1 MAAMDLRSHT
11 ELLLKNYYRC
21 FGAELIKMGNHQAD
35 RLMEAAFVVL
45 SHDAQS
51 DPIFN
56 YGNNAAQTLF
66 EMDWA
71 TLTALPSRFSAEPMH
86 RDERQ
91 KLLNGVTTKGYS
103 ADYRGIR
110 ISASGRRFY
119 IDSARIW
126 SLCDSSGKHIGQAAM
141 FSDWQWLQSESH

>member
-1 MAAMDLRSHT
+1 MDRTAHT
-11 ELLLKNYYRC
+11 AHLLDNYQRC
-21 FGAELIKMGNHQAD
+21 FGEVLIERGNNEAKQ
-35 RLMEAAFVVL
+35 LMAAPFAVL
-45 SHDAQS
+45 SHGTQD

-56 YGNNAAQTLF
+56 YGNQTALTLF

-86 RDERQ
+86 REERQ
-91 KLLNGVTTKGYS
+91 QLLNEVTTKGYS
-103 ADYRGIR
+103 TSYRGIR

-126 SLCDSSGKHIGQAAM
+126 SLRDSSGEHIGQAAM
-141 FSDWQWLQSESH
+141 FSDSQWL

>member
-1 MAAMDLRSHT
+1 
-11 ELLLKNYYRC
+11 
-21 FGAELIKMGNHQAD
+21 
-35 RLMEAAFVVL
+35 MEAAFVVL

-86 RDERQ
+86 REERQ
-91 KLLNGVTTKGYS
+91 QLLNEVTNKGYS
-103 ADYRGIR
+103 ASYRGIR

-126 SLCDSSGKHIGQAAM
+126 SLRDSSGEHIGQAAM
-141 FSDWQWLQSESH
+141 FSDWQWL